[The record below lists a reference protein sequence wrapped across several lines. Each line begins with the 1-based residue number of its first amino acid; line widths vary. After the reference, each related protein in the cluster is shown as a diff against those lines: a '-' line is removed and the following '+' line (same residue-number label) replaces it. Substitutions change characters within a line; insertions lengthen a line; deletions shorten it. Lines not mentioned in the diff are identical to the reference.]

1 MNNNLPNV
9 YHGSVTSDS
18 NMSREVISNQRCYEK
33 EVPQNINTKLNNIF
47 KSNTFVYKKI
57 AKVTLKDG
65 SSKIITIVG
74 KSGNNIITL
83 DQGNININD
92 ILNIT
97 I

>member
-18 NMSREVISNQRCYEK
+18 NMSREIINNKRCYEK
-33 EVPQNINTKLNNIF
+33 EITPNINAKINNIF
-47 KSNTFVYKKI
+47 KSNTFVYKKV
-57 AKVTLKDG
+57 AKITLKDG
-65 SSKIITIVG
+65 TSKIITIVG